1 MDAWFRGALLCATL
15 LSVSAAPDAVA
26 PAGALTAGA
35 GAGPS
40 AAGEAGC
47 PEEPAADARTAG
59 FDGAFR
65 TVAPTRE
72 ARVTKTRT
80 AARPGGPSFR
90 TKNFVAYASTQEFAR
105 EVALEAERCRQ
116 ALAVR
121 WLGKTLPDWRDPC
134 PIRITKSGPHVGA
147 GGATTFGFHTLKG
160 PGGKLKPGVGGFR
173 MSIQGSRERILDS
186 VIPHEVN
193 HTIFASHFK
202 RPLPRWADEGAATL
216 TEFTSEKMRQ
226 RRTLK
231 RRWTS
236 HRYRLPELLGMM
248 EYPGDPQRPGPGDMA
263 KVETLYAQGYSL
275 ADFLVQRGGK
285 RAFLKLLGE
294 TAVARRTGND
304 LDWDYPAA
312 KWEAALREHFDLSVR
327 DLEKGWHGWVMAGC
341 PTLPRDDRPAGV
353 PSSPAAPK
361 PGRGLPPGTLLADA
375 SVGTAGRPVRT
386 AAAGPGESGRAAPAA
401 TRRGPVVRGQNPAR
415 GTEPVR
421 IAAAPPPVPA
431 AEVPAAGPKPRPA
444 PLESFVSY
452 DDLLNGG

>member
-1 MDAWFRGALLCATL
+1 MDAWFRGALFCATL
-15 LSVSAAPDAVA
+15 LSVSAAPDAVDPRGGDSDTCA
-26 PAGALTAGA
+26 APPAGAAL
-35 GAGPS
+35 
-40 AAGEAGC
+40 
-47 PEEPAADARTAG
+47 PAAAESEVTDARTAG

-65 TVAPTRE
+65 TKAATAE
-72 ARVTKTRT
+72 AAAKTRT
-80 AARPGGPSFR
+80 AARPAGASYR
-90 TKNFVAYASTQEFAR
+90 TRNFVAYASSTEFAR
-105 EVALEAERCRQ
+105 DVAIEAERCRKS
-116 ALAVR
+116 LAVR
-121 WLGKTLPDWRDPC
+121 WLGEELADWREPC

-147 GGATTFGFHTLKG
+147 GGATTFGFHTVKRNGRLE
-160 PGGKLKPGVGGFR
+160 PGVGGFR

-226 RRTLK
+226 RQTLK

-285 RAFLKLLGE
+285 AAFLKLLGE
-294 TAVARRTGND
+294 TAVARRSGND

-312 KWEAALREHFDLSVR
+312 KWESALDRHFGLSVS
-327 DLEKGWHGWVMAGC
+327 DLERGWHGWVMAGC
-341 PTLPRDDRPAGV
+341 PTLPRGDA
-353 PSSPAAPK
+353 

-375 SVGTAGRPVRT
+375 SGSTAHSTTGNRPARPVRT
-386 AAAGPGESGRAAPAA
+386 AAAPPSRGGEE
-401 TRRGPVVRGQNPAR
+401 VVRGQNPDRPAKPTR
-415 GTEPVR
+415 LDPPATPAPAPV
-421 IAAAPPPVPA
+421 AVPGDAPR
-431 AEVPAAGPKPRPA
+431 PRPA
-444 PLESFVSY
+444 PLESRVTY
-452 DDLLNGG
+452 AEMLGGE